1 MISFSNN
8 CISSSPTPDPFSP
21 PRVIVALHRRVKGH
35 SPLSSAC
42 QLARSRSTAM
52 REQQLTS
59 VPDLTFVNPV
69 SPSDVASSPHVI
81 YCIFIFLPYSDIEG
95 ESCWQPWLLRC
106 IHRFPNVTSV
116 GDISLVPS
124 CRVHRWCCKSSRTL
138 SHSFL
143 HALPSCRGLGWGG
156 EPVGTRL
163 HVGMRVV
170 YGCAHSFW
178 FKCTISGQLLMH
190 LYIYY

>member
-69 SPSDVASSPHVI
+69 SHADVASSLHVI

-95 ESCWQPWLLRC
+95 ESSWQPWLLRC

-116 GDISLVPS
+116 GDISLVRSTVCTGDVLSLHGPCHTVS
-124 CRVHRWCCKSSRTL
+124 YTL
-138 SHSFL
+138 CQV
-143 HALPSCRGLGWGG
+143 AGVWGG
-156 EPVGTRL
+156 RRTCWDPTTRRNAGGIL
-163 HVGMRVV
+163 L
-170 YGCAHSFW
+170 
-178 FKCTISGQLLMH
+178 CT
-190 LYIYY
+190 